1 MAQIFVIGWVTTEL
15 ELKNSQN
22 DQPYVRFG
30 FAENIGSKDRAR
42 TQYYQVWAWRE
53 DAERLVKAGVHKG
66 SLLYLAGSLE
76 LENYTKK
83 DGLTVDKR
91 LRISLN
97 DWGFVPARNGKSANN
112 TLQNNISENDSALN
126 APYINGDKDEL
137 PK

>member
-1 MAQIFVIGWVTTEL
+1 MAQIFVIGWVTDDL
-15 ELKNSQN
+15 ELKNSQS
-22 DQPYVRFG
+22 DQHYVRFG
-30 FAENIGSKDRAR
+30 FAENTGSKDRAR